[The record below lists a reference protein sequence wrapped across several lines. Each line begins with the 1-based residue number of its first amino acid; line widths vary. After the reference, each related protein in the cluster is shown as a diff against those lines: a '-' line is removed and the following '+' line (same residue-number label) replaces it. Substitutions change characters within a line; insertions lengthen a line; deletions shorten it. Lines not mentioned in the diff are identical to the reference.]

1 MTRQTQAQLDAT
13 GYSLKVPEPM
23 LDPEWTPQRGYSHAA
38 NLVAILDA
46 HAARK
51 AAASRGV

>member
-1 MTRQTQAQLDAT
+1 MTRPTQQQLDAV

-23 LDPEWTPQRGYSHAA
+23 LDPTWTPQRGYSHAA

-46 HAARK
+46 QARK
-51 AAASRGV
+51 AAASR